1 MKKIFI
7 LFFIYFPLSLF
18 AQTDFSKIS
27 WRLLGPV
34 NYNLGAKDVIDIA
47 TDPSNAQKLWAC
59 TLEDGLLFNDNVI
72 DENSKWQKST
82 LVDRRVYKIKFHPS
96 KPAVAYAIGDF
107 VSWKTTDGGKT
118 WSEIVNNEA
127 STRFYDIWVS
137 KEGKVIVATQND
149 VFTSLDEGKTWKKVI
164 RIENPRT
171 IKQLWVQENERI
183 YVLKDD
189 NNGLYSDGNYTS
201 WNDISLD
208 QMRRE
213 EMPYPEL
220 EEFHAYIVESGE
232 VFHGFTIDR
241 KKIKLL
247 NKYSIDGGLTY
258 QPLISP
264 TDINETVFVGNDI
277 VYATKKGIVV
287 YKESKLQ
294 ERNLGKLQGEYRMFA
309 KKSFAGDNNIVAL
322 SSKGIFLMN
331 SMERGDAYETINQG
345 EYYNSIMVD
354 AKNTFVAVEAD
365 KINFIG
371 FNHLEGRKIIALPNN
386 INLFL
391 TNNGQLGRWI
401 GNNTGNLSL
410 GKLSIIE
417 TTATPIVD
425 IYYNSTINTVFCLL
439 RDGRFLTVL
448 NPDAENT
455 AVIVKKIFQFQLPI
469 KTFNEIQIEELTS
482 DGSQVLISDKTKYL
496 FAIVNNG
503 VDKTVK
509 QINTDAIKDLKI
521 NHLEY
526 SLVFQKLFLAT
537 EKGIF
542 MGENIL
548 SDTPKWTNISNEIG
562 EQSCVFV
569 KIRSLDGQLSVM
581 TRYAGIYTTT
591 LFAEKNKIITHT
603 PKFFNTYTSPYYYW
617 SSTLTPFYCNQSKI
631 KVDFTT
637 NIPST
642 EKVKYVV
649 EVSDINGNF
658 PAVPFILK
666 GEASESPVEVEFVK
680 PQDQRAN
687 YFRFRVLAQGAVS
700 AEGSA
705 TPLIGIN
712 DDKDFIHETIKKTLV
727 CDKESIELMPA
738 KDVDYGPYSWKK
750 ENNTV
755 ATTATYTTNQSGVY
769 KRTVVINGCNVSS
782 VFEVATSPTIQ
793 PFFKPNVGFS
803 YGGNT
808 CVVDSFK
815 LFTDYNNN
823 YKYVWFRDDVVLNA
837 ANKAEIFIKDKSKYK
852 ILVTSQEGCSAI
864 SDVIQLK
871 TCENGTD
878 NRAII
883 LNPPTISVDKKSIYP
898 DDKAIIRLESCDN
911 VSMQWLKDTKPILGA
926 NQHTLEVKER
936 GNYAL
941 QISKFGCSVI
951 SKSID
956 ISVETILAVG
966 EENTDFKI
974 DVFPNPTEE
983 KLYVSIPSQ
992 INAPIGVKMTNISGK
1007 LINNYDFSASNSQF
1021 IDLKTFQE
1029 GVYLLI
1035 IEIGDKRVIKKIVKK
1050 D

>member
-1 MKKIFI
+1 M
-7 LFFIYFPLSLF
+7 F
-18 AQTDFSKIS
+18 AQTDFTKIS
-27 WRLLGPV
+27 WRFRGPV
-34 NYNLGAKDVIDIA
+34 NYNLGSKEVIDIA
-47 TDPSNAQKLWAC
+47 TDPNDAQKLWAC
-59 TLEDGLLFNDNVI
+59 TLEDGLLFNDNVV
-72 DENSKWQKST
+72 DANSQWQRSS
-82 LVDRRVYKIKFHPS
+82 LVNRRVYKMKFHPN
-96 KPAVAYAIGDF
+96 KPLVAFAIGDF
-107 VSWKTTDGGKT
+107 VNWKTTDGGKT
-118 WSEIVNNEA
+118 WSEIINNEA

-137 KEGKVIVATQND
+137 KEGKVIAATKND
-149 VFTSLDEGKTWKKVI
+149 VFTSLDEGKTWKKVLRVENS
-164 RIENPRT
+164 RI

-183 YVLKDD
+183 YVLMED
-189 NNGLYSDGNYTS
+189 NNGLYSDGNNVL
-201 WNDISLD
+201 WNNISLD
-208 QMRRE
+208 QMRKE

-220 EEFHAYIVESGE
+220 EEFHAYVVQSGE
-232 VFHGFTIDR
+232 VFHGFTVDR

-247 NKYSIDGGLTY
+247 TKYSIDGGLTY
-258 QPLISP
+258 QPLLSP

-277 VYATKKGIVV
+277 VFATKKGIVI
-287 YKESKLQ
+287 YKESRLQ
-294 ERNLGKLQGEYRMFA
+294 ERNLGQLQGEYRMFA
-309 KKSFAGDNNIVAL
+309 KKPFAGDNNIVAL
-322 SSKGIFLMN
+322 STKGMFLMN
-331 SMERGDAYETINQG
+331 SIERGDAYEVINQG
-345 EYYNSIMVD
+345 EYYNNIVVD
-354 AKNTFVAVEAD
+354 AKNTFAAVEAD

-417 TTATPIVD
+417 TTTTPIVD

-439 RDGRFLTVL
+439 RDGRFLTIL

-455 AVIVKKIFQFQLPI
+455 AFIVKKIFQFQLPI

-482 DGSQVLISDKTKYL
+482 DGSQVLICDKTKYL
-496 FAIVNNG
+496 FAIMNNG
-503 VDKTVK
+503 VDKIIK

-521 NHLEY
+521 NYLEY

-537 EKGIF
+537 EKGVF

-562 EQSCVFV
+562 EQACVFV

-581 TRYAGIYTTT
+581 TRYSGIYTTT
-591 LFAEKNKIITHT
+591 LFAEKNTIVTHS
-603 PKFFNTYTSPYYYW
+603 PKFFNTYPSPNYYW

-631 KVDFTT
+631 KIDFTT

-658 PAVPFILK
+658 PTVPFILK

-687 YFRFRVLAQGAVS
+687 FFRFRVLAQGAVS
-700 AEGSA
+700 VVGSA

-738 KDVDYGPYSWKK
+738 KDIDYGPYSWKK

-782 VFEVATSPTIQ
+782 VFEVSKALNTR

-803 YGGNT
+803 YAGNT

-815 LFTDYNNN
+815 LFTDYDNS
-823 YKYVWFRDDVVLNA
+823 YKYVWYRDDLILTNLN
-837 ANKAEIFIKDKSKYK
+837 KSEIFVKDKSQYK
-852 ILVTSQEGCSAI
+852 VLVTSQDGCSAI
-864 SDVIQLK
+864 SEIIQLK
-871 TCENGTD
+871 TCDNGTD

-883 LNPPTISVDKKSIYP
+883 LNSPTISVDKKSIYP
-898 DDKAIIRLESCDN
+898 NDKATIQLESCDN
-911 VSMQWLKDTKPILGA
+911 VSMQWLKDSKPLLGA
-926 NQHTLEVKER
+926 NQSSLEVKEA

-941 QISKFGCSVI
+941 QISKFGCTTM
-951 SKSID
+951 SKTVA

-966 EENTDFKI
+966 EERHDFDI
-974 DVFPNPTEE
+974 EVFPNPTEE
-983 KLYVSIPSQ
+983 KIFISIPTL
-992 INAPIGVKMTNISGK
+992 INTPIDVKLTDISGK
-1007 LINNYDFSASNSQF
+1007 LIGKYDVSSNSQF
-1021 IDLKTFQE
+1021 IDLKSLQE
-1029 GVYLLI
+1029 GTYLLVF
-1035 IEIGDKRVIKKIVKK
+1035 EVKDKRVVKKIIKNN
-1050 D
+1050 